1 MNNSA
6 CMRMLHGCQDA
17 LQHYESVRPLKS
29 GNKKGQRPFGA
40 NRKHKQLLI
49 EKSDTED
56 IIVRL
61 WGNPVLTFH
70 PNDTLTIDLCG
81 YNTPSTR
88 EVVKYG
94 TPFDIVVK
102 KSQPFLQIRQKQY
115 VYDKPLIVDIA
126 THVVVNADPQKVWRL
141 DRKRIGQIRKEF
153 EPFLSYCKAM
163 GSLHTEITKPDIERA
178 AEIIDDN
185 IPHPQYGS
193 KLKHVQTTG
202 RYTTDVE
209 YIRNMVAEIK
219 QAQAV
224 EDLNVYFA
232 RFIQLAVSSGVF
244 SWRFSLWHTSSENFA
259 KPALDKFGEVL
270 KFVYADE
277 LFTQE
282 LVELGQGIAD
292 ANHKY
297 VKANQQ

>member
-1 MNNSA
+1 MSV
-6 CMRMLHGCQDA
+6 LHGYQHA

-94 TPFDIVVK
+94 TPFDVVVK

-115 VYDKPLIVDIA
+115 IYDKPLIVDIA
-126 THVVVNADPQKVWRL
+126 THMVVNADPQKVWRL

-163 GSLHTEITKPDIERA
+163 GSLHTEITKADIERA

-193 KLKHVQTTG
+193 KLKHIETGG
-202 RYTTDVE
+202 RYTTDIG
-209 YIRNMVAEIK
+209 YMRNMLGEIK

-224 EDLNVYFA
+224 EDLNVYFS
-232 RFIQLAVSSGVF
+232 RFIQLAVSSGIF
-244 SWRFSLWHTSSENFA
+244 SWRFNTWHTSSPNFA
-259 KPALDKFGEVL
+259 KPVLDKFGEL
-270 KFVYADE
+270 MKFVYADE

-292 ANHKY
+292 ANYKY